1 VAAAVDILLTLTD
14 RHTDGAI
21 HTVDFTTMVMVGLTT
36 VLMDTISPVLTDS
49 VMTADT
55 PSPIRDTPNRIIA
68 DDGQAGIE
76 FHLHNRVV

>member
-1 VAAAVDILLTLTD
+1 
-14 RHTDGAI
+14 
-21 HTVDFTTMVMVGLTT
+21 
-36 VLMDTISPVLTDS
+36 MDTISPVLTDS